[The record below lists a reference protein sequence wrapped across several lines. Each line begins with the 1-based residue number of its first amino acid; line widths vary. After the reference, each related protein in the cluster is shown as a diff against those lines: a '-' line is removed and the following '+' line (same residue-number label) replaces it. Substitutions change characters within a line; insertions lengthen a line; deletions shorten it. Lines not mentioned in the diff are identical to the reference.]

1 MIEKALYQK
10 LSSTSAINAVV
21 GNRIYPVFLPEKTAL
36 PAIVFLR
43 VSTTGAAI
51 SHTKS
56 SGKLT
61 SSFEVGCYGK
71 DIQVA
76 KSLAKLVR
84 GALSGFSGSVAGIV
98 IHRAEVENEFD
109 DYDFETGL
117 YTVPVEVSLTHD
129 EG

>member
-1 MIEKALYQK
+1 MIEKALFQK
-10 LSSTSAINAVV
+10 LSTTAAITAIV
-21 GNRIYPVFLPEKTAL
+21 GNRIYPVFLPEKTPV

-43 VSTTGAAI
+43 VSTEGAAI

-76 KSLAKLVR
+76 KNLAKLVR
-84 GALSGFSGSVAGIV
+84 NALSGFSGTVAGLV
-98 IHRAEVENEFD
+98 IHRAEVQNEFD
-109 DYDFETGL
+109 DYDFDTGL
-117 YTVPVEVSLTHD
+117 FTVPVEVALTHD
-129 EG
+129 EA

>member
-1 MIEKALYQK
+1 MIEKALFQK
-10 LSSTSAINAVV
+10 LSTTSAITAIV
-21 GNRIYPVFLPEKTAL
+21 GSRIFPVFLPEKTVL

-61 SSFEVGCYGK
+61 SNFEVGCYGK

-76 KSLAKLVR
+76 KNLAKLVR
-84 GALSGFSGSVAGIV
+84 SALSGFSGTVAGIV

>member
-1 MIEKALYQK
+1 MIEKALFQK
-10 LSSTSAINAVV
+10 LSTTAAITAIV
-21 GNRIYPVFLPEKTAL
+21 GNRIYPVFLPEKTPI

-43 VSTTGAAI
+43 VSTEGAAI

-76 KSLAKLVR
+76 KNLAKLVR
-84 GALSGFSGSVAGIV
+84 NTLSGFSGTVAGLV
-98 IHRAEVENEFD
+98 IHRSEVQNEFD
-109 DYDFETGL
+109 DYDFDTGL
-117 YTVPVEVSLTHD
+117 FTVPVEVALTHD
-129 EG
+129 EA